1 MNEIKAFFELDT
13 ERYKIHRRNHNGLN
27 KDQPEKAWRLAESTG
42 IEKLLHGRNQYRER
56 GFHTLMVQKMDQAR
70 DRTEAQ
76 RLHQQLR
83 NMASGRSLQHHKS
96 MGSSG
101 RGSAGGF

>member
-13 ERYKIHRRNHNGLN
+13 ERYKIHRRNHNDLN
-27 KDQPEKAWRLAESTG
+27 KGHPEKAWRLAESTG

-56 GFHTLMVQKMDQAR
+56 GFHTLMISKMDQQR

-76 RLHQQLR
+76 RLHQKLR
-83 NMASGRSLQHHKS
+83 NVTSGRSL
-96 MGSSG
+96 
-101 RGSAGGF
+101 